1 MGIARRNR
9 HVGEGVGAMHPRPEG
24 ELLTVVGAVERPLVL
39 VLDQVQDPHN
49 LGACLRSADAAGA
62 HAVVAPKRQSAP
74 LSETVRRV
82 SCGAADHIP
91 YFQVTNLARTLGELK
106 EAGLWLVGTADE
118 AGRDIYEV
126 DLSGPTA
133 LVMGAEG
140 DGLRRLT
147 AECCDFLVGIPMG
160 GHVPCLNVSV
170 AAGVCLFEAVRQRR
184 EVGVGA
190 GRNRA

>member
-1 MGIARRNR
+1 MGIARKNR
-9 HVGEGVGAMHPRPEG
+9 HVGEGAGAMHPRPEG
-24 ELLTVVGAVERPLVL
+24 ELLAVVGAVEKPLVL

-62 HAVVAPKRQSAP
+62 HAVIAPKRQSAP

-184 EVGVGA
+184 ELGVSA
-190 GRNRA
+190 RINRA